1 MSREPTTYPRP
12 APAGRRVPAT
22 RARLRDRRG
31 ARAAL
36 IGLAVVAVVVLALA
50 RVLVA
55 EPFRV
60 PSASMEPTLRPGDSV
75 LVDKLARAPHRG
87 QLVAFHLPGSSEV
100 LLKRVVGMT
109 GDTVAIE
116 DGALYVDGRRRHEAY
131 ANPKAIDSV
140 YFGPV
145 RVRAGTVFALGDN
158 RADSL
163 DSRAFGAV
171 PRSRILGRVVARIWP
186 PARWG
191 LPG

>member
-1 MSREPTTYPRP
+1 MKT
-12 APAGRRVPAT
+12 
-22 RARLRDRRG
+22 L
-31 ARAAL
+31 
-36 IGLAVVAVVVLALA
+36 GLVAVVGVLLA
-50 RVLVA
+50 VRLLVLV
-55 EPFRV
+55 PFQI
-60 PSASMEPTLRPGDSV
+60 PTACMQPTLRPGDHV
-75 LVDKLARAPHRG
+75 LVDRLQAPRRGDLAVFR
-87 QLVAFHLPGSSEV
+87 QPGSGQTD
-100 LLKRVVGMT
+100 LKRIVAVA

-131 ANPKAIDSV
+131 ADPSAIDSV